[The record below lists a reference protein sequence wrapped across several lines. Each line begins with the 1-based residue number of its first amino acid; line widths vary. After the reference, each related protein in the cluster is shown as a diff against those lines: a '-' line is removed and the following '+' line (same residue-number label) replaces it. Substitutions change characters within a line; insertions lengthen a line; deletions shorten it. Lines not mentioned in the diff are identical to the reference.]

1 MGNLP
6 KFCIWSKIS
15 HLKSKSIFR
24 KYLHSLVSLSFFVQK
39 MFALLNVKKKKNE
52 VPLYLSHTPKWLSE
66 YYKFLK

>member
-39 MFALLNVKKKKNE
+39 MFALLNVKKKKTKSH
-52 VPLYLSHTPKWLSE
+52 YIYHTPQNDWVL
-66 YYKFLK
+66 

>member
-15 HLKSKSIFR
+15 HLKSKSIFH

-39 MFALLNVKKKKNE
+39 MFALLHVKKKKKC
-52 VPLYLSHTPKWLSE
+52 PTIFITHPKMIVWVL
-66 YYKFLK
+66 